1 MLLGTLALW
10 VGVPLLWVLA
20 GSLVKGWTG
29 STGLS
34 LLVMLTGAA
43 ATIALLVRGLLALSA
58 RRSRQLAGSGD
69 PYGSVALEAFMAIG
83 AVAATVGFGVW
94 WLFLA

>member
-1 MLLGTLALW
+1 MLLGTVALW
-10 VGVPLLWVLA
+10 A

-34 LLVMLTGAA
+34 LAVMFAGAA
-43 ATIALLVRGLLALSA
+43 ITIALLVRGLLGLSA
-58 RRSRQLAGSGD
+58 RRARQLEERGD
-69 PYGSVALEAFMAIG
+69 PYGSVALEAFMAVG
-83 AVAATVGFGVW
+83 AGVSIVGFGIW